1 MNFWKTERAF
11 CFCACFSLL
20 LAMEAAPLCAQQQQ
34 PPAGPPARADTTAE
48 AADTSAVPPVPL
60 VQPDAGLIP
69 VTSEFDFS
77 VGYNLKIT
85 VRMAPVYQD
94 STLVS
99 EIIAYLPKG
108 SVVGVVSELDNW
120 YKIEFGPEENR
131 QQGWVISYGVER
143 THELEYIVM
152 NRDDVNR
159 WAGQRVIV
167 VAGETAVRS
176 FPSAAAEILVRA
188 YRNEIFPIA
197 GESQDYYMVE
207 LSNNVRGWV
216 WRGDVEI
223 YIEPKYSRDEVRA
236 MIQSAREQASR
247 INELRE
253 LLDDLN
259 ERNEAAGQQLTTLR
273 ELQQEAE
280 AAAAAR
286 AARVEE
292 QGFFQ
297 LDSLKQR
304 SSLRAGFLKQS
315 FGSKLG
321 LASTMFKGIGFSYR
335 CSERISLDI
344 DYFSGS
350 PLVKEIGAE
359 QAALPSSLSGL
370 DTLSVSG
377 TFWQAGLRYG
387 IGGLAG
393 VPLLKSMD
401 SYLYGGIGHL
411 SLESSVAGLS
421 DTQKFWGPVF
431 GWEFGKRLF
440 SRLRFE
446 AGLRIFFTSAEVTDV
461 RFSGTP
467 LLQTEK
473 VFLINPAF
481 NMGVMWRF

>member
-1 MNFWKTERAF
+1 MNYWKTEKVI

-20 LAMEAAPLCAQQQQ
+20 LAVKVAPLPAQEQ
-34 PPAGPPARADTTAE
+34 PPAEAPAQADTAAAADTTA
-48 AADTSAVPPVPL
+48 VPPAL
-60 VQPDAGLIP
+60 QPDAGLIP

-77 VGYNLKIT
+77 IGYNLKII

-94 STLVS
+94 SSLVS
-99 EIIAYLPKG
+99 GIIAYLPKE
-108 SVVGVVSELDNW
+108 SVIGVLSELDNW

-143 THELEYIVM
+143 THELEYIVT
-152 NRDDVNR
+152 NREDVNR
-159 WAGQRVIV
+159 WVGQRVIV

-207 LSNNVRGWV
+207 LSNKVKGWV
-216 WRGDVEI
+216 SRGDVEI

-236 MIQSAREQASR
+236 MIQTTREQDQR
-247 INELRE
+247 LKELRG
-253 LLDDLN
+253 LLDELKGRSRTV
-259 ERNEAAGQQLTTLR
+259 EQELETLQVIQQ
-273 ELQQEAE
+273 E
-280 AAAAAR
+280 AAAAA
-286 AARVEE
+286 AAKAAGQERKA
-292 QGFFQ
+292 FFQ
-297 LDSLKQR
+297 FDSLKQR
-304 SSLRAGFLKQS
+304 TSLRAGFLKQS

-344 DYFSGS
+344 DYLSGS
-350 PLVKEIGAE
+350 PLVKETGAE

-401 SYLYGGIGHL
+401 NYLYGGIGHL
-411 SLESSVAGLS
+411 SLESSAAGES
-421 DTQKFWGPVF
+421 ATQNFWGPVF

-446 AGLRIFFTSAEVTDV
+446 MGLKVFFTSAEVTDV
-461 RFSGTP
+461 RLSGTT

-481 NMGVMWRF
+481 CMGVMWRF